1 MNQILDYNPIG
12 DNNNGGGKGST
23 DKIIKVF
30 VIMLIT
36 FALCLI
42 GIGIFNIVKNKTGIN
57 TEQVSESK
65 ADIKISKDG
74 SSLKISV
81 SHDKKL
87 KKLIYNW
94 NTTPERMLSI
104 DSGNTFE
111 TSIEI
116 PAGSNTLNIKVIDD
130 NNGVTDYSE
139 EISSEDGIDIIEPIV
154 SYEITDNK
162 KIRIKATDENALDY
176 ITYKWNDDE
185 ETEIKA
191 EEDNQKE
198 IITEIEI
205 KKGENNLT
213 IIAVDKANNTA
224 GTQQT
229 FTGLTQPNIQV
240 VLSEDKSKLVVT
252 CTHENGIS
260 KVEYTLN
267 DKPYA
272 AELADSPK
280 EIQFEQALDEGYNK
294 IILTVTSVDGTTTTF
309 GGECNY
315 NPDQTGVTIQ

>member
-12 DNNNGGGKGST
+12 DNNNGSGKGST

-30 VIMLIT
+30 AIILIT
-36 FALCLI
+36 FAVCLT
-42 GIGIFNIVKNKTGIN
+42 GIGIFNIIKNNTGIN
-57 TEQVSESK
+57 TEQVNESK
-65 ADIKISKDG
+65 ADIKTSKDG
-74 SSLKISV
+74 SNLKISV

-87 KKLIYNW
+87 IKLMYNW
-94 NTTPERMLSI
+94 NTTPERTISI

-116 PAGSNTLNIKVIDD
+116 PAGNNTLNIKVVDN
-130 NNGVTDYSE
+130 NNGVTAYSE
-139 EISSEDGIDIIEPIV
+139 EISSEDGIDIINPVV
-154 SYEITDNK
+154 SYEVTEDK
-162 KIRIKATDENALDY
+162 KIKIKATDENALDC
-176 ITYKWNDDE
+176 ITYRWNDED

-191 EEDNQKE
+191 EEENQKE
-198 IITEIEI
+198 IIIEIEI

-224 GTQQT
+224 STQQT

-272 AELADSPK
+272 AELTDSPK

-315 NPDQTGVTIQ
+315 NPDQSGLTIQ